1 MNDSSRRPVTGFT
14 AHAATVTSSVTTRH
28 LFVIAL
34 ISIGYRIGDVPI
46 IPAVTTNPPE
56 PPPGRRGT
64 DPSAWT
70 PAEGFPIN
78 PLGWTPAGGLPIA
91 LGHARSSADPRVG
104 FLLHLGRALHN
115 SGYSAPRLEEALLLA
130 SNRLGVEAQFLST
143 PTSIIASFGPQDDQR
158 TFTIR
163 VDPGSADL
171 GKLAGVD
178 EITRDVLTGRITPA
192 EGIARLDIL
201 ETFPPRYSTLVTT
214 AAFAVASG
222 SAARFLGGGIAEV
235 AVGSITGLTTALLAL
250 VAGRIAGLGRVFE
263 LVAAFLASLLA
274 AGAAIAGFPVSASIA
289 TLAGVIVLLP
299 GLTLTTAITELSS
312 QHLSSGTARLMGAIV
327 LLLSIAFGI
336 AFGTTSMQLFFGEI
350 PQLTSRPL
358 PEWTLLVGL
367 VVTPLAFGILLK
379 AEMRDFPWIV
389 LAGTVAFIGARFGG
403 MLFGPELGAFG
414 GALLAG
420 MVSYWYARITNRPS
434 QITQVPGLLLL
445 VPGSIGLR
453 SFTSLVD
460 RDVLLGVEGI
470 FRMGLIAVSLAA
482 GLLISRIVS
491 PRRPLLE

>member
-1 MNDSSRRPVTGFT
+1 MNAPDPTPGQRP
-14 AHAATVTSSVTTRH
+14 
-28 LFVIAL
+28 
-34 ISIGYRIGDVPI
+34 P
-46 IPAVTTNPPE
+46 
-56 PPPGRRGT
+56 
-64 DPSAWT
+64 DPM
-70 PAEGFPIN
+70 
-78 PLGWTPAGGLPIA
+78 GWTPAGGFPINPIGWTPADGLPVA
-91 LGHARSSADPRVG
+91 TGKSRSTSDPRVG
-104 FLLHLGRALHN
+104 FLLQLGRALHN
-115 SGYSAPRLEEALLLA
+115 SGYSAPRLEEALILA
-130 SNRLGVEAQFLST
+130 SNRLGVESQFLST

-163 VDPGSADL
+163 VDPGNADL

-192 EGIARLDIL
+192 EGSARLDLL

-214 AAFAVASG
+214 IAFAVASG
-222 SAARFLGGGIAEV
+222 SAARFLGGGVAEV
-235 AVGSITGLTTALLAL
+235 AVGTTIGLTTALLAL
-250 VAGRIAGLGRVFE
+250 VAGKVAGLGRVFE
-263 LVAAFLASLLA
+263 LVAAFLASILA
-274 AGAAIAGFPVSASIA
+274 AGAAIAGFPVSASLA

-327 LLLSIAFGI
+327 LLMSVAFGI
-336 AFGTTSMQLFFGEI
+336 AFGTTSMQLLFGEI
-350 PQLTSRPL
+350 PQVTPLPL
-358 PEWTLLVGL
+358 PEWTLLIGL
-367 VVTPLAFGILLK
+367 VITPLAFAVLLK
-379 AEMRDFPWIV
+379 AEIRDFPWIV
-389 LAGTVAFIGARFGG
+389 LTGAVAFVGARFGG
-403 MLFGPELGAFG
+403 VLFGPELGAFG

-420 MVSYWYARITNRPS
+420 MTSYWYARITNRPS

-460 RDVLLGVEGI
+460 RDVLLGVEGM